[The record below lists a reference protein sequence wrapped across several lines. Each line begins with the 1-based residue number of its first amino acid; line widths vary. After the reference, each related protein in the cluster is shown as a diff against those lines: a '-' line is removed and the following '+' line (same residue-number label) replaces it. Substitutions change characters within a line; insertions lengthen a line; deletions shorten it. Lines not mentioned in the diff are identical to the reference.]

1 MYDCESWTIKKAE
14 CQRID
19 AFKFTVLEKNFES
32 PLDSKEIKW
41 VNPKGNNPEYSLAG
55 LMLKLQYFDH
65 LMWRDNS
72 LENILMLGKI
82 EGRRRRGWQRM
93 RWLVGITDLM
103 DMSLSKFQEIVKGRE
118 AWHTVIHG
126 VAKSWTWVGDW
137 KTTATIYNI
146 VTLRLEVR
154 WEKWRG
160 GIIKVHDETFWGVAC
175 TYYLDYDDG
184 YMNIYIY

>member
-1 MYDCESWTIKKAE
+1 MLSNLRCWRRILRVPWTVRRSNESI
-14 CQRID
+14 
-19 AFKFTVLEKNFES
+19 
-32 PLDSKEIKW
+32 PKEI
-41 VNPKGNNPEYSLAG
+41 NPEYSLAG

-82 EGRRRRGWQRM
+82 EGRRRRGRQRM
-93 RWLVGITDLM
+93 RWLVGITDSM

-118 AWHTVIHG
+118 AWHTVLHG

-160 GIIKVHDETFWGVAC
+160 AIIKVHDETFWGVAC